1 MIDTDPAPKPK
12 PIQRT
17 PEQRYAAALAQAAR
31 AKDEMRRRDT
41 REKVIVGALAI
52 RRAMRS
58 PAGALALIT
67 LIEDEVTSDGD
78 LLALSNLLGR
88 LHLAGH
94 PLDPPST
101 EPGAGAG
108 GERGE
113 P

>member
-1 MIDTDPAPKPK
+1 MTETDPAPKPK

-58 PAGALALIT
+58 PAGALALIA
-67 LIEDEVTSDGD
+67 LIEDEVTSDSD

-88 LHLAGH
+88 LHLAAY

-101 EPGAGAG
+101 GPEI
-108 GERGE
+108 GESETRGE

>member
-1 MIDTDPAPKPK
+1 MTDTDPLPKP
-12 PIQRT
+12 PRRT

-41 REKVIVGALAI
+41 REKVVVGTLAI

-58 PAGALALIT
+58 PAGALALIA

-88 LHLAGH
+88 LHLAAY
-94 PLDPPST
+94 PLNPPST
-101 EPGAGAG
+101 ESGIKGES
-108 GERGE
+108 ERGE

>member
-1 MIDTDPAPKPK
+1 MTDPNPLPKSPR
-12 PIQRT
+12 RT
-17 PEQRYAAALAQAAR
+17 AEQRYAAALAQAAR

-58 PAGALALIT
+58 PDGAAALIG

-78 LLALSNLLGR
+78 LLALQNLLGG
-88 LHLAGH
+88 LHLVAFKI
-94 PLDPPST
+94 DPPSA
-101 EPGAGAG
+101 EPGMSADDV
-108 GERGE
+108 RGE